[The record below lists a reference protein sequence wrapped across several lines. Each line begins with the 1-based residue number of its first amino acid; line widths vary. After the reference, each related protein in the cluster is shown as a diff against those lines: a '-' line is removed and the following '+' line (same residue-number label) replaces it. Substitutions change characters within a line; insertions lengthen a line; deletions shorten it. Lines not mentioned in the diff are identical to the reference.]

1 MSGQYVVILTGGAL
15 PGQKMP
21 EPSRNDIDVALGRAG
36 VAVGTPADNAG
47 TRRLAAHAI
56 KLGYEHGARD
66 YRVVAAYVVDGKDDA
81 QRFAE
86 FVTREIDPAYV
97 TAARSPLDELYAAV
111 EELHRRDQVTGDG
124 AQ

>member
-1 MSGQYVVILTGGAL
+1 MSGPYVVILTGGLL
-15 PGQKMP
+15 PDGRPPVNSDPPRVQLDLAIERGTSKDGTPVLRHVAEEAWRLGYAEAAKMH
-21 EPSRNDIDVALGRAG
+21 RT
-36 VAVGTPADNAG
+36 VAVWV
-47 TRRLAAHAI
+47 L
-56 KLGYEHGARD
+56 
-66 YRVVAAYVVDGKDDA
+66 DDKEEA
-81 QRFAE
+81 ERFAE

>member
-1 MSGQYVVILTGGAL
+1 MSGPYVVILTGGAL

-21 EPSRNDIDVALGRAG
+21 EPIRNDIDVALQRAG
-36 VAVGTPADNAG
+36 LTGTGAGDSLARRIAVA
-47 TRRLAAHAI
+47 AI

-66 YRVVAAYVVDGKDDA
+66 YRVVAAYVVDGRDDA

>member
-1 MSGQYVVILTGGAL
+1 MSGPDVVILTGGAL

-21 EPSRNDIDVALGRAG
+21 EPSRNDIDVALQRAG
-36 VAVGTPADNAG
+36 LTGTGAGDSLARRIAVA
-47 TRRLAAHAI
+47 AI

-66 YRVVAAYVVDGKDDA
+66 YRVVAAYVVDGRDDA

>member
-1 MSGQYVVILTGGAL
+1 MSGQYVVILTGGGL

-21 EPSRNDIDVALGRAG
+21 EPSRNDIDVALQRAG
-36 VAVGTPADNAG
+36 LTGTGAGDSLARRIAVA
-47 TRRLAAHAI
+47 AI

-66 YRVVAAYVVDGKDDA
+66 YRVVAAYVVDGRDDA

>member
-1 MSGQYVVILTGGAL
+1 MSGPYVVILTGGGL

-21 EPSRNDIDVALGRAG
+21 EPSRNDIDVALQRAG
-36 VAVGTPADNAG
+36 LTGTGAGDSLARRIAVA
-47 TRRLAAHAI
+47 AI

-66 YRVVAAYVVDGKDDA
+66 YRVVAAYVVDGRDDA

>member
-1 MSGQYVVILTGGAL
+1 VSGPYVVILTGGAL

-21 EPSRNDIDVALGRAG
+21 EPSRNDIDVALQRAG
-36 VAVGTPADNAG
+36 LTGTGAGDSLARRIAVA
-47 TRRLAAHAI
+47 AI

>member
-21 EPSRNDIDVALGRAG
+21 EPSRNDIDVALQRAG
-36 VAVGTPADNAG
+36 LTGTGAGDSLARRIAVA
-47 TRRLAAHAI
+47 AI

-66 YRVVAAYVVDGKDDA
+66 YRVVAAYVVDGRDDA

>member
-1 MSGQYVVILTGGAL
+1 MSGPYVVILTGGGL

-21 EPSRNDIDVALGRAG
+21 EPSRNDIDVALQRAG
-36 VAVGTPADNAG
+36 LTGTGAGDSLARRIAVA
-47 TRRLAAHAI
+47 AI

>member
-1 MSGQYVVILTGGAL
+1 MSGPYVVILTGGGL

-21 EPSRNDIDVALGRAG
+21 EPSRNDIDVALQRAG
-36 VAVGTPADNAG
+36 LTGTGAGDSLARRIAVA
-47 TRRLAAHAI
+47 AI

-66 YRVVAAYVVDGKDDA
+66 YRVVAAYVVDGRDDA

-111 EELHRRDQVTGDG
+111 EELHRRDQATEGG
-124 AQ
+124 AL

>member
-21 EPSRNDIDVALGRAG
+21 EPSRNDIDVALQRAG
-36 VAVGTPADNAG
+36 LTGTGAGDSLARRIAVA
-47 TRRLAAHAI
+47 AI

-111 EELHRRDQVTGDG
+111 EELHRRDQATERG
-124 AQ
+124 AL

>member
-1 MSGQYVVILTGGAL
+1 MCGPYVVILSGGAL

-21 EPSRNDIDVALGRAG
+21 EPSRNDIDVALQRAG
-36 VAVGTPADNAG
+36 LTGTGAGDSLARRIAVA
-47 TRRLAAHAI
+47 AI

-66 YRVVAAYVVDGKDDA
+66 YRVVAAYVVDGRDDA

-111 EELHRRDQVTGDG
+111 EELHRRDQATEGG
-124 AQ
+124 AL

>member
-1 MSGQYVVILTGGAL
+1 MSGPYVVILTGGAL

-21 EPSRNDIDVALGRAG
+21 EPSRNDIDVALQRAG
-36 VAVGTPADNAG
+36 LTGTGAGDSLARRIAVA
-47 TRRLAAHAI
+47 AI

>member
-1 MSGQYVVILTGGAL
+1 MSGPYVVILTGGAL

-21 EPSRNDIDVALGRAG
+21 EPSRNDIDVALQRAG
-36 VAVGTPADNAG
+36 LTGTGAGDSLARRIAVA
-47 TRRLAAHAI
+47 AI

-66 YRVVAAYVVDGKDDA
+66 YRVVAAYVVDGRDDA

-97 TAARSPLDELYAAV
+97 TAARSPLDELYSAV

>member
-1 MSGQYVVILTGGAL
+1 MSGPYVVILTGGAL

-21 EPSRNDIDVALGRAG
+21 EPSRNDIDVALQRAG
-36 VAVGTPADNAG
+36 LTGTGAGDSLARRIAVA
-47 TRRLAAHAI
+47 AI

-66 YRVVAAYVVDGKDDA
+66 YRVVAAYVVDGRDDA

-111 EELHRRDQVTGDG
+111 EELHRRDQATEGG
-124 AQ
+124 AL

>member
-1 MSGQYVVILTGGAL
+1 MTAPTIALTQAEAEAVARANAALSWIGADTFPWPARGSG
-15 PGQKMP
+15 
-21 EPSRNDIDVALGRAG
+21 DIRLHADVLR
-36 VAVGTPADNAG
+36 DS
-47 TRRLAAHAI
+47 L
-56 KLGYEHGARD
+56 RD
-66 YRVVAAYVVDGKDDA
+66 YADLTASRIHPATLFPDLDRHQDDA

>member
-1 MSGQYVVILTGGAL
+1 MSGPYVVILTGGAL

-21 EPSRNDIDVALGRAG
+21 EPSRNDIDVALQRAG
-36 VAVGTPADNAG
+36 LTGTGAGDSLARRIAVA
-47 TRRLAAHAI
+47 AI

-66 YRVVAAYVVDGKDDA
+66 YRVVAAYVVDGRDDA

>member
-1 MSGQYVVILTGGAL
+1 MSGPYVVILTGGAL

-21 EPSRNDIDVALGRAG
+21 EPSRNDIDVALQRAG
-36 VAVGTPADNAG
+36 LTGTGAGDSLARRIAVA
-47 TRRLAAHAI
+47 AI

-97 TAARSPLDELYAAV
+97 TAARSPLDELYAAG

>member
-1 MSGQYVVILTGGAL
+1 MSGPYVVILTGGGL

-21 EPSRNDIDVALGRAG
+21 EPSRNDIDVALQRAG
-36 VAVGTPADNAG
+36 LTGTGAGDSLARRIAVA
-47 TRRLAAHAI
+47 AI
-56 KLGYEHGARD
+56 KLGYEHGARE
-66 YRVVAAYVVDGKDDA
+66 YRVVAAYVVDGRDDA